1 MLPFPFVARWLSYRI
16 GDVCEKHIKAKNLP
30 LTKIPLS
37 RPDVN
42 METVEENLK
51 AENEASGQQIIAHPS
66 FGEAFKFWLKLGFIS
81 FGGPAG
87 QISIMHHELVEQK
100 KWIRNDRFL
109 NALNYCMLLPGPEAQ
124 QLAVY
129 IGWLLHRLPGGVV
142 AGAFFV
148 IPSIFILFALSYTYA
163 AFGTIAWVASVFN
176 GLKAAV
182 MAIVVSAVIKIGKKA
197 LKNGVM
203 VAIAAL
209 SFIAIFFLKIPF
221 PLIVLG
227 AGLLGLVGRYALPAK
242 FDVIR
247 AKDAGDFDA
256 GYVQICEDPEV
267 CHINPSTR
275 RNVVLVTVFVL
286 LWLVPLA
293 ALYGLLSQRVFYTE
307 ALFFT
312 KAAFLTFGGAYAVL
326 AYIAQA
332 GVEQYAWLTGPQMID
347 GLGLA
352 ETTPGP
358 LIMVVQFVGFM
369 AGWNHSAGWSPVVG
383 GMVGSLVATYFTFLP
398 CFLFIFLGGPYIE
411 KFRDNA
417 TLSAALSSITA
428 AVVGVVL
435 NLAVWFGLQVLMPA
449 AGGFNWFAA
458 AIGVAAFVSIQ
469 WFKVGIM
476 AVIAAAGL
484 IGFIW
489 YQLIR

>member
-1 MLPFPFVARWLSYRI
+1 M
-16 GDVCEKHIKAKNLP
+16 NL
-30 LTKIPLS
+30 
-37 RPDVN
+37 
-42 METVEENLK
+42 ETAENNLK
-51 AENEASGQQIIAHPS
+51 AETEETGQPTVAHPS
-66 FGEAFKFWLKLGFIS
+66 FRGAFKFWVKLGFIS

-87 QISIMHHELVEQK
+87 QISIMHHELVGQK
-100 KWIRNDRFL
+100 KWVSNERFL

-124 QLAVY
+124 QLAIY
-129 IGWLLHRLPGGVV
+129 IGWLLHRIPGGVV

-163 AFGTIAWVASVFN
+163 AYGTVPWVASVFS
-176 GLKAAV
+176 GLKAAI
-182 MAIVVSAVIKIGKKA
+182 MAIVVAAVIKIGKKA
-197 LKNGVM
+197 LKNGIM

-209 SFIAIFFLKIPF
+209 SFISIFMLKVPF
-221 PLIVLG
+221 PLIVIG
-227 AGLLGLVGRYALPAK
+227 AGLIGLGGRFVLPAK
-242 FDVIR
+242 FDVIQGKN
-247 AKDAGDFDA
+247 AADFDA

-267 CHINPSTR
+267 CHINPSTG
-275 RNVVLVTVFVL
+275 RNILLVAVFVL
-286 LWLVPLA
+286 LGLIPVV
-293 ALYGLLSQRVFYTE
+293 ALYALFPQRVFYTE

-369 AGWNHSAGWSPVVG
+369 AGWNQATGWSPIVG
-383 GMVGSLVATYFTFLP
+383 GLVGSLVATYFTFLP

-449 AGGFNWFAA
+449 GGGFDWFSAV
-458 AIGVAAFVSIQ
+458 IGLAAFIAIQ
-469 WFKVGIM
+469 WFKVSIM
-476 AVIAAAGL
+476 TVIAAAGAA
-484 IGFIW
+484 GFIW
-489 YQLIR
+489 HQLIL

>member
-1 MLPFPFVARWLSYRI
+1 V
-16 GDVCEKHIKAKNLP
+16 NL
-30 LTKIPLS
+30 K
-37 RPDVN
+37 
-42 METVEENLK
+42 TVEENLK
-51 AENEASGQQIIAHPS
+51 VENKASGHEVTAHPS
-66 FGEAFKFWLKLGFIS
+66 FRKAFKFWLKLGFIS

-87 QISIMHHELVEQK
+87 QISIMHHELVDQK
-100 KWIRNDRFL
+100 KWISNERFL

-124 QLAVY
+124 QLAIY

-163 AFGTIAWVASVFN
+163 AFGTIPWVASVFN
-176 GLKAAV
+176 GLKAAI
-182 MAIVVSAVIKIGKKA
+182 MAIVLSAVIKIGKKA
-197 LKNGVM
+197 LKNGIM

-227 AGLLGLVGRYALPAK
+227 AGLLGLAGRYTLPAK
-242 FDVIR
+242 FDVIKG
-247 AKDAGDFDA
+247 KDAGDFDV

-267 CHINPSTR
+267 CHINPSTG
-275 RNVVLVTVFVL
+275 RNILLVAVFVL
-286 LWLVPLA
+286 LWLVPAVLLHA
-293 ALYGLLSQRVFYTE
+293 FLSQRVFYTE

-369 AGWNHSAGWSPVVG
+369 AGWNHSAGWNPVVG

-417 TLSAALSSITA
+417 TLSATLSSITA

-449 AGGFNWFAA
+449 DSGFNWFAA
-458 AIGVAAFVSIQ
+458 LIGLAAFVSIQ
-469 WFKVGIM
+469 WFKAGIM
-476 AVIAAAGL
+476 AVIAAAGVM
-484 IGFIW
+484 GFIW
-489 YQLIR
+489 YQVIL

>member
-1 MLPFPFVARWLSYRI
+1 MSPFEANR
-16 GDVCEKHIKAKNLP
+16 
-30 LTKIPLS
+30 KIDTTESNQHAIP
-37 RPDVN
+37 
-42 METVEENLK
+42 
-51 AENEASGQQIIAHPS
+51 HPT
-66 FGEAFKFWLKLGFIS
+66 FGAAFRFWVKLGFIS

-87 QISIMHHELVEQK
+87 QISIMHHELVDRK
-100 KWIRNDRFL
+100 KWVSNARFL

-124 QLAVY
+124 QLATY

-163 AFGTIAWVASVFN
+163 AFGTIPWVASVFN
-176 GLKAAV
+176 GLKAAI

-203 VAIAAL
+203 VGIAAL
-209 SFIAIFFLKIPF
+209 SFISIFFLKIPF

-227 AGLLGLVGRYALPAK
+227 AGLLGLVGRYALPEK
-242 FDVIR
+242 FDVIKG
-247 AKDAGDFDA
+247 KDTRDFDA

-267 CHINPSTR
+267 CHINPSTK
-275 RNVVLVTVFVL
+275 RNIVLVTVFVL
-286 LWLVPLA
+286 LWLAPVMM
-293 ALYGLLSQRVFYTE
+293 LSVFLPHRVFYTE

-398 CFLFIFLGGPYIE
+398 CFLFVFLGGPYVE

-435 NLAVWFGLQVLMPA
+435 NLAGWFGLQVLMPA
-449 AGGFNWFAA
+449 AGGFNGFAA
-458 AIGVAAFVSIQ
+458 AVGLAAFASIQ
-469 WFKVGIM
+469 WFKASIM
-476 AVIAAAGL
+476 AVIAAAGI

-489 YQLIR
+489 YQVIL

>member
-1 MLPFPFVARWLSYRI
+1 
-16 GDVCEKHIKAKNLP
+16 
-30 LTKIPLS
+30 
-37 RPDVN
+37 VN
-42 METVEENLK
+42 RETFAENLK
-51 AENEASGQQIIAHPS
+51 VENEESGQRFIAHPS
-66 FGEAFKFWLKLGFIS
+66 FAEAFKFWVKLGLIS

-87 QISIMHHELVEQK
+87 QISIMHHELVDQK
-100 KWIRNDRFL
+100 KWVSNERFL

-124 QLAVY
+124 QLATY
-129 IGWLLHRLPGGVV
+129 IGWLLHRLPGGIV

-163 AFGTIAWVASVFN
+163 AYGAIPWVASVFS
-176 GLKAAV
+176 GLKAAI

-197 LKNGVM
+197 LKNGIM

-227 AGLLGLVGRYALPAK
+227 AGLLGLAGRYALPDK
-242 FDVIR
+242 FNVIKG
-247 AKDAGDFDA
+247 KDARDFDA

-267 CHINPSTR
+267 CHINPSTS
-275 RNVVLVTVFVL
+275 RNVLLVAVFVL
-286 LWLVPLA
+286 LWLMPVV
-293 ALYGLLSQRVFYTE
+293 ALYALLPQRVFYTE

-369 AGWNHSAGWSPVVG
+369 AGWNHATGWSPVIG
-383 GMVGSLVATYFTFLP
+383 GLVGSLVATYFTFLP

-449 AGGFNWFAA
+449 AGGFNGFAA
-458 AIGVAAFVSIQ
+458 AVGLAAFASIQ
-469 WFKVGIM
+469 WFKASIM
-476 AVIAAAGL
+476 AVIAAAGI

-489 YQLIR
+489 YQVIL

>member
-1 MLPFPFVARWLSYRI
+1 M
-16 GDVCEKHIKAKNLP
+16 N
-30 LTKIPLS
+30 
-37 RPDVN
+37 
-42 METVEENLK
+42 TVEENLQV
-51 AENEASGQQIIAHPS
+51 AHEARNRVTTPHPT
-66 FGEAFKFWLKLGFIS
+66 FGEAFRFWLKLGFIS

-87 QISIMHHELVEQK
+87 QISIMHHELVDQK
-100 KWIRNDRFL
+100 KWVSNERFL

-124 QLAVY
+124 QLATY
-129 IGWLLHRLPGGVV
+129 IGWLLHRLPGGIV

-163 AFGTIAWVASVFN
+163 VYGTVPWVAAVFS
-176 GLKAAV
+176 GLKAAI
-182 MAIVVSAVIKIGKKA
+182 MAIVLSAVIKIGKKA

-203 VAIAAL
+203 VGIAAI
-209 SFIAIFFLKIPF
+209 SFVAIYFLRVPF
-221 PLIVLG
+221 PAIVLG
-227 AGLLGLVGRYALPAK
+227 AGVLGLFGSYVLPAK
-242 FDVIR
+242 FDVIEG
-247 AKDAGDFDA
+247 KDARDFDA
-256 GYVQICEDPEV
+256 GYVQICEDPVV
-267 CHINPSTR
+267 CHINPSLA
-275 RNVVLVTVFVL
+275 RNIWLIAVFVL
-286 LWLVPLA
+286 LWLAPVIVLH
-293 ALYGLLSQRVFYTE
+293 ALEPNRVFYTE

-369 AGWNHSAGWSPVVG
+369 AGWNYSGNWSPAVG
-383 GMVGSLVATYFTFLP
+383 GLIGSLMATYFTFLP

-411 KFRDNA
+411 KFRKNA
-417 TLSAALSSITA
+417 KLSATLSSITA

-435 NLAVWFGLQVLMPA
+435 NLAVWFGLQVLIP
-449 AGGFNWFAA
+449 GDGSFNWFAA
-458 AIGVAAFVSIQ
+458 VVGLAAFGSIQ
-469 WFKVGIM
+469 WLKASMI
-476 AVIAAAGL
+476 AVIAAAGV

-489 YQLIR
+489 HQIIL

>member
-1 MLPFPFVARWLSYRI
+1 V
-16 GDVCEKHIKAKNLP
+16 
-30 LTKIPLS
+30 
-37 RPDVN
+37 
-42 METVEENLK
+42 ETVEKKLEVGR
-51 AENEASGQQIIAHPS
+51 EATEVPIVAHPS
-66 FGEAFKFWLKLGFIS
+66 FTEAFKFWIKLGFIS

-87 QISIMHHELVEQK
+87 QISIMHHELVDQK
-100 KWIRNDRFL
+100 KWVSNERFL

-124 QLAVY
+124 QLATY
-129 IGWLLHRLPGGVV
+129 IGWLLHRLPGGIV

-148 IPSIFILFALSYTYA
+148 IPSIFILIALSYTYA
-163 AFGTIAWVASVFN
+163 AYGTVPWVAAVFN
-176 GLKAAV
+176 GLKAAI
-182 MAIVVSAVIKIGKKA
+182 MAIVLAAVIKIGKKA
-197 LKNGVM
+197 LKNEIM

-209 SFIAIFFLKIPF
+209 SFIAIFILKAPF

-227 AGLLGLVGRYALPAK
+227 AGLLGLAGRYAMPAK
-242 FDVIR
+242 FDIIKG
-247 AKDAGDFDA
+247 KDARDFDA

-267 CHINPSTR
+267 CHIAPSTA
-275 RNVVLVTVFVL
+275 RNVMLVVVFL
-286 LWLVPLA
+286 MLWLIPVI
-293 ALYGLLSQRVFYTE
+293 ALYALLPQRVFYTE

-369 AGWNHSAGWSPVVG
+369 AGWNQAAGWSPVVG
-383 GMVGSLVATYFTFLP
+383 GLVGSLVATYFTFLP

-411 KFRDNA
+411 KFRDNT

-435 NLAVWFGLQVLMPA
+435 NLAVWFGLQVLLPA
-449 AGGFNWFAA
+449 DGGFNWFAGV
-458 AIGVAAFVSIQ
+458 IGLAAFIAIQ
-469 WFKVGIM
+469 RFKVGIM
-476 AVIAAAGL
+476 TVIFAAGA
-484 IGFIW
+484 IGFI
-489 YQLIR
+489 LNFII

>member
-1 MLPFPFVARWLSYRI
+1 MKTAEANRQI
-16 GDVCEKHIKAKNLP
+16 GDPEKNQ
-30 LTKIPLS
+30 S
-37 RPDVN
+37 
-42 METVEENLK
+42 
-51 AENEASGQQIIAHPS
+51 IIAHPS
-66 FGEAFKFWLKLGFIS
+66 FGEAFKFWVKLGLIS

-87 QISIMHHELVEQK
+87 QISIMHHELVDQK
-100 KWIRNDRFL
+100 KWVSNERFL

-124 QLAVY
+124 QLATY
-129 IGWLLHRLPGGVV
+129 IGWLLHRLPGGIV
-142 AGAFFV
+142 AGSFFV
-148 IPSIFILFALSYTYA
+148 IPSIFFLFALSYTYA
-163 AFGTIAWVASVFN
+163 AYGTIAWVASVFN
-176 GLKAAV
+176 GLQAAI
-182 MAIVVSAVIKIGKKA
+182 MAIVVAAVIKIGKKA
-197 LKNGVM
+197 LKNGIM

-209 SFIAIFFLKIPF
+209 SFIAIFILKVPF

-227 AGLLGLVGRYALPAK
+227 AGLVGLAGRYALPAK

-247 AKDAGDFDA
+247 GKDAREFDA

-267 CHINPSTR
+267 CHIKPSAR
-275 RNVVLVTVFVL
+275 RNVLLVAVFFL
-286 LWLVPLA
+286 LWLAPVV
-293 ALYGLLSQRVFYTE
+293 ALYAILPQRVFYTE

-369 AGWNHSAGWSPVVG
+369 AGWNQVGGWSPLVG
-383 GMVGSLVATYFTFLP
+383 GLVGSLVATYFTFLP

-417 TLSAALSSITA
+417 TLSAVLSSITA

-449 AGGFNWFAA
+449 GGGFNGFAA
-458 AIGVAAFVSIQ
+458 VIGLAAFVAIQ

-476 AVIAAAGL
+476 TVIFAAGA
-484 IGFIW
+484 IGFISNF
-489 YQLIR
+489 II